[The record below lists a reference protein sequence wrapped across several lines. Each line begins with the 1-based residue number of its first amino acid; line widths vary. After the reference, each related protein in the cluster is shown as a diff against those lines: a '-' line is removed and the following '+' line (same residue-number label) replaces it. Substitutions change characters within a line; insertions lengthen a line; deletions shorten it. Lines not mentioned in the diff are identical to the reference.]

1 MDANQLT
8 EKLMEFGL
16 TRQEATVYLALVVS
30 GTQTGYEVAKQTGIS
45 RSNAYNALA
54 GLTRVKEE
62 LTLYMPKEKAEA
74 EGYLTVAGDDRI
86 TDKIVSMLSRAEQ
99 RVYLKAEHAVIRS
112 FLPQLE
118 EMCRTGIKVVI
129 LTDDRTE
136 MPEHARVY
144 ETQVKDYQVGVI
156 TDSTHVLT
164 GEVGL
169 GDGSSCLYTG
179 QTNFVQI
186 FKDSL
191 KNEIKL
197 IEWTKGE
204 NKK

>member
-54 GLTRVKEE
+54 GLVDKGAAYPEEGAATRYTAVEVSEFCENKIRALTRVKEE

-74 EGYLTVAGDDRI
+74 EGYLTVAG
-86 TDKIVSMLSRAEQ
+86 
-99 RVYLKAEHAVIRS
+99 
-112 FLPQLE
+112 
-118 EMCRTGIKVVI
+118 
-129 LTDDRTE
+129 DDRTE

-197 IEWTKGE
+197 IELGNCETSSQSRLKMR
-204 NKK
+204 

>member
-1 MDANQLT
+1 
-8 EKLMEFGL
+8 
-16 TRQEATVYLALVVS
+16 
-30 GTQTGYEVAKQTGIS
+30 
-45 RSNAYNALA
+45 
-54 GLTRVKEE
+54 
-62 LTLYMPKEKAEA
+62 
-74 EGYLTVAGDDRI
+74 
-86 TDKIVSMLSRAEQ
+86 
-99 RVYLKAEHAVIRS
+99 
-112 FLPQLE
+112 
-118 EMCRTGIKVVI
+118 
-129 LTDDRTE
+129 

-144 ETQVKDYQVGVI
+144 ETQVKEYQVGVI